1 MTDISKTYQNIID
14 PLDNTG
20 TLHLEQKVGGNK
32 K

>member
-14 PLDNTG
+14 LLDNTG
-20 TLHLEQKVGGNK
+20 TLHLEQKMGVK